1 MKIGKRTLFVAA
13 AALPLLAMAGPSAVA
28 AAPTTT
34 PVHIVTDEVLTDLC
48 AFPVT
53 VHSVLIGTETDFT
66 DNAGNLVM
74 IVGHGLFTDTFS
86 ANGVTLAGDPYHG
99 NARAT
104 LDSSG
109 NLTSLTGM
117 GVVERVPLPDGKV
130 FFSAGRTDFL
140 AHTDEVIL
148 VPDTGRSGDVA
159 ALCQALSG

>member
-1 MKIGKRTLFVAA
+1 MKIGKRNLLVAA
-13 AALPLLAMAGPSAVA
+13 IALPLLATANTAAVA
-28 AAPTTT
+28 APPTTT
-34 PVHIVTDEVLTDLC
+34 PVNSVTDEVITDLC

-86 ANGVTLAGDPYHG
+86 ANGVTLAGDPYHA

-109 NLTSLTGM
+109 NFTSLTGM
-117 GVVERVPLPDGKV
+117 GVTERVPLPDGKV
-130 FFSAGRTDFL
+130 FFSAGRVDFL
-140 AHTDEVIL
+140 AHSDAVIV

>member
-1 MKIGKRTLFVAA
+1 MKFGKRTLFLAA
-13 AALPLLAMAGPSAVA
+13 TALPWLAVAGTPAVA

-34 PVHIVTDEVLTDLC
+34 PVRIVTDEVVTDLC

-53 VHSVLIGTETDFT
+53 VHSVLVGTETDFT

-74 IVGHGLFTDTFS
+74 IVGHGVITDTFS
-86 ANGVTLAGDPYHG
+86 ANGVTLAGDPYRA

-109 NLTSLTGM
+109 NFTSLTGM
-117 GVVERVPLPDGKV
+117 GVTERVPLPDGKV
-130 FFSAGRTDFL
+130 FFSAGRVDFL
-140 AHTDEVIL
+140 AHTDELIF